1 MHNMQTAKEQS
12 KSLFHE
18 VDEEIQEASKD
29 GKSLLV

>member
-18 VDEEIQEASKD
+18 VWWRDSRGQ
-29 GKSLLV
+29 